1 VRICPICRDWAG
13 EFDFLLHYG
22 HHPECPVHLLE
33 ATREDLKAAQRVVL
47 SLAARVV
54 AQSEILARRAEKPEQ
69 TRNRD

>member
-1 VRICPICRDWAG
+1 VKEYPDSTGVLTADLCVHNVQCLAREVLR
-13 EFDFLLHYG
+13 LH
-22 HHPECPVHLLE
+22 
-33 ATREDLKAAQRVVL
+33 EDLKAAQRVVL